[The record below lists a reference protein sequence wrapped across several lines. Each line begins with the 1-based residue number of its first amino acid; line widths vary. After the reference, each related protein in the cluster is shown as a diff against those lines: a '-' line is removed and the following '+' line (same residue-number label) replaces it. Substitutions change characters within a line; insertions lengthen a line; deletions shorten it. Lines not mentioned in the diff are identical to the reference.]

1 DHDPRVRQIALDA
14 VAAGDDPD
22 ARATVLALAR
32 SAGDLE
38 LRTDALAALGR
49 AHRSEAVPLMLAQLP
64 RADGAT
70 QRRLIE
76 ILGEAGDRAAVPA
89 LAQIVRTGGSAGVR
103 QTALSALGQLG
114 GPDALKALQE
124 VLLGG
129 RRDEIGAAAYAL
141 ANTSDESAHKL
152 LLGVA
157 QSARPE
163 AAEAALHALAQFE
176 GDDVRAL
183 MLAQLSARDGQLS
196 GPAANY
202 FAMHHDDRAVPRLIE
217 IARHGSRAAV
227 AQAVSALSQIGG
239 DAAAAAVRE
248 LASRPGPA
256 RDSALSTLPSLPG
269 GAEAARKLMIQLV
282 REDGGQAAPSAVWGL
297 GD

>member
-1 DHDPRVRQIALDA
+1 MAARARAWKLATLVASGAAVFLALHPLRKITPSAAQTSVARAGLRRPGGVFAAEAAPIRAGAQVEELVDHLRAAKTANAMCQAAQELGGTGSEAALDALADTLARGGSWARQCAAQALLRIGGAPARTQLERLLTDHDPRVRQIALDA

-64 RADGAT
+64 RADGPT

-157 QSARPE
+157 QSARP
-163 AAEAALHALAQFE
+163 
-176 GDDVRAL
+176 
-183 MLAQLSARDGQLS
+183 
-196 GPAANY
+196 
-202 FAMHHDDRAVPRLIE
+202 
-217 IARHGSRAAV
+217 
-227 AQAVSALSQIGG
+227 
-239 DAAAAAVRE
+239 
-248 LASRPGPA
+248 
-256 RDSALSTLPSLPG
+256 
-269 GAEAARKLMIQLV
+269 
-282 REDGGQAAPSAVWGL
+282 
-297 GD
+297 